1 MKENREYKNDVFCM
15 LMEDPMNA
23 LALYNALNGS
33 DLSDP
38 SLVEMCTLDKGVS
51 VTVHNDAAFIV
62 DASLSVYEHQSTVC
76 PNMPVRSLVYFSN
89 MLESMI
95 KGKNIYGHK
104 LVKIPTPRFAVFYNG
119 EERQPEQY
127 EYRLSDCFERPVE
140 KPELE
145 LICKVYN
152 INFGKNEDIL
162 EKCPFLKDYMTFVD
176 YVRRFHKENGY
187 EQLYDAIERA
197 IDRCIEENVL
207 RDFLIEHRSEVVKV
221 TRLDYTFEQQI
232 LLEREDAR
240 EEGREQGREEGR
252 EEGREQGHEEGFEE
266 GIEAGNE
273 QGQDQLSSML
283 SWLIASG
290 RNDDVTRAVND
301 KAVRTELYKEYEKVN
316 PMKK

>member
-1 MKENREYKNDVFCM
+1 
-15 LMEDPMNA
+15 
-23 LALYNALNGS
+23 
-33 DLSDP
+33 
-38 SLVEMCTLDKGVS
+38 
-51 VTVHNDAAFIV
+51 
-62 DASLSVYEHQSTVC
+62 
-76 PNMPVRSLVYFSN
+76 
-89 MLESMI
+89 MI

-162 EKCPFLKDYMTFVD
+162 EKCPFLRDYMTFVD

-240 EEGREQGREEGR
+240 EEG
-252 EEGREQGHEEGFEE
+252 
-266 GIEAGNE
+266 NE

-316 PMKK
+316 PMKN

>member
-1 MKENREYKNDVFCM
+1 M
-15 LMEDPMNA
+15 
-23 LALYNALNGS
+23 
-33 DLSDP
+33 
-38 SLVEMCTLDKGVS
+38 
-51 VTVHNDAAFIV
+51 
-62 DASLSVYEHQSTVC
+62 
-76 PNMPVRSLVYFSN
+76 
-89 MLESMI
+89 
-95 KGKNIYGHK
+95 
-104 LVKIPTPRFAVFYNG
+104 
-119 EERQPEQY
+119 
-127 EYRLSDCFERPVE
+127 SDCFERPVE

-162 EKCPFLKDYMTFVD
+162 EKCPFLRDYMTFVD

-240 EEGREQGREEGR
+240 EEG
-252 EEGREQGHEEGFEE
+252 
-266 GIEAGNE
+266 NE

-316 PMKK
+316 PMKN

>member
-140 KPELE
+140 KLE

-176 YVRRFHKENGY
+176 YVRRFHKENEY

-232 LLEREDAR
+232 LLEREDA
-240 EEGREQGREEGR
+240 REEGR

>member
-95 KGKNIYGHK
+95 KGKN
-104 LVKIPTPRFAVFYNG
+104 
-119 EERQPEQY
+119 
-127 EYRLSDCFERPVE
+127 
-140 KPELE
+140 
-145 LICKVYN
+145 
-152 INFGKNEDIL
+152 EDIL
-162 EKCPFLKDYMTFVD
+162 EKCPFLKDYMTFID

-240 EEGREQGREEGR
+240 EEGREEGRQEGR
-252 EEGREQGHEEGFEE
+252 EEGRQEGREEGHEEGFEE

-301 KAVRTELYKEYEKVN
+301 KSVRTELYKEYEKVN